1 MLPQRPSN
9 SAPLPPTAARKSDP
23 LPFPQTG
30 QSFEA
35 ITARVLAKL
44 KDRLDPGTSKRM
56 PASLLRQS
64 LRSHAEQVAE
74 QEARGLPRPQRD
86 RIVEAVLA
94 ELLGYGPLQELFDDP
109 TVREIMVTGPHA
121 VIARRDQ
128 GDWLPTNTR
137 FRDEDHLRGVLDK
150 LGGHAD
156 PVGPMIPSLN
166 TFDLKLPNG
175 FRVVAVIPPPA
186 LGVSPT
192 AAFVRT
198 ETVTGPANPPG
209 PPSAP
214 AATVPAGVGGSAS
227 NATRPTGPGS
237 ATASPRPG
245 SGPVPVPPA
254 RTTPAPA
261 PSPDSDPLLRHRDRI
276 IERLISRLASLGVYD
291 LQRVEVTELRKI
303 VAAYVAEYL
312 RGEKI
317 YLSDTDEGR
326 LQLEILTA
334 MHR

>member
-9 SAPLPPTAARKSDP
+9 SSPTPPTAARKSDP
-23 LPFPQTG
+23 FPFPQTG

-35 ITARVLAKL
+35 IRARVLAKL
-44 KDRLDPGTSKRM
+44 KDRLDPSASKRM

-128 GDWLPTNTR
+128 GDWLPTNVH
-137 FRDEDHLRGVLDK
+137 FRDEDHLRGALDK
-150 LGGHAD
+150 LGTHAD
-156 PVGPMIPSLN
+156 PVGPIIASFN

-198 ETVTGPANPPG
+198 ETVAGPANPAV
-209 PPSAP
+209 PPSSP

-227 NATRPTGPGS
+227 NATRPTSPGS

-254 RTTPAPA
+254 RTP
-261 PSPDSDPLLRHRDRI
+261 PDSDPLLRHRDRI

-312 RGEKI
+312 RDEKI
-317 YLSDTDEGR
+317 YLSDTDQGR
-326 LQLEILTA
+326 LQLQILTA